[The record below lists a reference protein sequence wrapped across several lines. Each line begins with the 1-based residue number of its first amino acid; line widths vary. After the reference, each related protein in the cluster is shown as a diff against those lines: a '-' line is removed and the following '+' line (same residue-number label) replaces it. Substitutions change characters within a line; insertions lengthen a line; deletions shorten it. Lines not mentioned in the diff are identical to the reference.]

1 MLCPQ
6 CQHDNAQNSYF
17 CTQCGESLRER
28 ILEEKP
34 RKKISLFLIGGLVCG
49 FFLGYLFHRVVPWS
63 TEGEQRVR
71 IEQGLEARTALK
83 SLDDAGRNGAG
94 EQKEPSTGMKAVT
107 SEQDEKSPQK
117 KPVVGEV
124 VVGNPWGKI
133 IAQIPCVLLRGAWVA
148 LPSRG
153 HLGGDRLT
161 LRLGDEG
168 EFRMEKGIWR
178 YGDPISLWSIEG
190 GANLE
195 SLPLH
200 PWKEG
205 LPVQW
210 LSILSKEPPMPVD
223 IVAVGEIGRF
233 VQCVMP
239 SSIKEPGVFVQSNGV
254 VGWSFGE
261 WLKGGYLWAG
271 LKGEELEYQIS
282 IENNYLITFS
292 DGREEQFSKA
302 LAMGADLPALDR
314 LEAFAEG
321 FRLSP
326 KLSWQETPTYLRAD
340 QVLKHMRTLTAQL
353 LKEGLDSEVTDILDE
368 KVLLETADSP
378 LLLSAMAATA
388 ETYSMERAVD
398 LAEGVGDYI
407 RQIQGDKIS
416 DLDRLHS
423 RLYKKWLEE
432 VLDKGDFGNA
442 WLVFTRAKDRFPDDP
457 EIHLLGVETALA
469 GGNWEEA
476 RRLLDAADYPGSL
489 ADRARV
495 LSVRIDKQQE
505 EENQIVIRFSPGST
519 QIPVGA
525 VINGALDQ
533 AFVIDTGA
541 SMVTIPYA
549 TAETLGIEID
559 ADNPRR
565 VISTVGGRRSAHE
578 VRIASIELGD
588 WVVYDVQALVVDI
601 PDKPGLGLL
610 GLNYLNRFRV
620 EINQEGGILSLKPR

>member
-6 CQHDNAQNSYF
+6 CQHDNAQSSYF

-28 ILEEKP
+28 IPEEPP
-34 RKKISLFLIGGLVCG
+34 RKGLSLFLIGALVCG
-49 FFLGYLFHRVVPWS
+49 FLFGYFSHRIAPWG
-63 TEGEQRVR
+63 TEGEQRTQ
-71 IEQGLEARTALK
+71 IEQGVEDRKALK
-83 SLDDAGRNGAG
+83 SHDDADRNGAG
-94 EQKEPSTGMKAVT
+94 EQKASSTGMKTAT
-107 SEQDEKSPQK
+107 SGQDEKSRQK
-117 KPVVGEV
+117 KPTLGEV
-124 VVGNPWGKI
+124 SVGNPWGKI
-133 IAQIPCVLLRGAWVA
+133 IAQIPCALLRGAWVA

-168 EFRMEKGIWR
+168 EFRMERGIWR
-178 YGDPISLWSIEG
+178 YGDPVSLWTVEG
-190 GANLE
+190 RTDIE

-200 PWKEG
+200 PWKAG

-210 LSILSKEPPMPVD
+210 ISILSEDPPMPVE
-223 IVAVGEIGRF
+223 IAVVGETGRF
-233 VQCVMP
+233 VQCTLP
-239 SSIKEPGVFVQSNGV
+239 SSIKGPGVFVQGNGL
-254 VGWSFGE
+254 VGWSFGA
-261 WLKGGYLWAG
+261 WQKGGYLWVG
-271 LKGEELEYQIS
+271 PKGEELEYQIS
-282 IENNYLITFS
+282 IENNYLITFA

-302 LAMGADLPALDR
+302 LAMGADLPSLDR

-326 KLSWQETPTYLRAD
+326 KLSWQETPTYLRAE

-353 LKEGLDSEVTDILDE
+353 LKEGLASEVTEILDE
-368 KVLLETADSP
+368 KVLLETADPP
-378 LLLSAMAATA
+378 LLLSAIAATA
-388 ETYSMERAVD
+388 ATYSMERAVD

-407 RQIQGDKIS
+407 RQIQGDRIS

-423 RLYKKWLEE
+423 QLYKDWLKD

-442 WLVFTRAKDRFPDDP
+442 RPVFTRAKDRFPDDP

-476 RRLLDAADYPGSL
+476 QRLLETKDYPGSL

-495 LSVRIDKQQE
+495 LSARIDKQRE
-505 EENQIVIRFSPGST
+505 EENQIVVRFSPGST
-519 QIPVGA
+519 QIPVSA

-533 AFVIDTGA
+533 AFMIDTGA

-549 TAETLGIEID
+549 TAETLGIEIG

-565 VISTVGGRRSAHE
+565 VISTVGGRKSAHE

-588 WVVYDVQALVVDI
+588 WVVYDIQALIVDI

-620 EINQEGGILSLKPR
+620 EINQERGIISLNPR